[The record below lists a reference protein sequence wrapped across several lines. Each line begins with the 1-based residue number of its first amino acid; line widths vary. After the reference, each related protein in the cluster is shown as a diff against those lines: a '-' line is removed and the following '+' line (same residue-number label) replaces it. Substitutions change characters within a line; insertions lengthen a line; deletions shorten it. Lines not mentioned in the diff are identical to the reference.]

1 MSDILVIDNQGV
13 LTVRRVQEKFYV
25 GKKLLHISVLRPTD
39 DWVFNMIY
47 RDGKEGITYA
57 KRFKLG
63 GFTRD
68 KEYQLTQGTKG
79 SRVFF
84 FTVHKTEEE
93 SSAMQVN
100 VYLKNQ
106 LRRLRRPIP
115 FDFGKL
121 RVKGRSVLGNIVTK
135 NQVERIS
142 RIMPS
147 AAGEGEDGADAPAL
161 ETPATPVGTLSAL
174 LDGSTEAPV
183 AEPAPSPAQ
192 EAAPTAPAANE
203 QQGLDDSIHEQMGF
217 EF

>member
-1 MSDILVIDNQGV
+1 
-13 LTVRRVQEKFYV
+13 
-25 GKKLLHISVLRPTD
+25 
-39 DWVFNMIY
+39 MIY

-68 KEYQLTQGTKG
+68 KEYELTQGTKG

-93 SSAMQVN
+93 SSAMAVN

-121 RVKGRSVLGNIVTK
+121 RIKGRNVLGNIVTK
-135 NQVERIS
+135 NQVERIA
-142 RIMPS
+142 RIMP
-147 AAGEGEDGADAPAL
+147 AAAEAPREESPETPMDASPAA
-161 ETPATPVGTLSAL
+161 ETPAAIPPAADTPAVES
-174 LDGSTEAPV
+174 
-183 AEPAPSPAQ
+183 PAPLPPPAD
-192 EAAPTAPAANE
+192 ET
-203 QQGLDDSIHEQMGF
+203 HEQMGF
-217 EF
+217 DF

>member
-1 MSDILVIDNQGV
+1 M
-13 LTVRRVQEKFYV
+13 
-25 GKKLLHISVLRPTD
+25 LRPTD

-115 FDFGKL
+115 FDFSKL
-121 RVKGRSVLGNIVTK
+121 RVKGRGVLGNIVTK

-147 AAGEGEDGADAPAL
+147 AAGEEGTEVPAP
-161 ETPATPVGTLSAL
+161 EIPATPVGTLSAL
-174 LDGSTEAPV
+174 LDGTTEAPL
-183 AEPAPSPAQ
+183 AEPQPPAPAVAPP
-192 EAAPTAPAANE
+192 APTDE